1 MMSIVLRDP
10 FRSFE
15 RMYPLG
21 WEPFQELES
30 WRREMDRMFG
40 RLMPISKSDGEKS
53 LTFMPSAEMDETDQE
68 IHLKFELPGLDA
80 KDLDIEVTKDA
91 VYIRGERKTEI
102 EAESEGTVRSEFH
115 YGKFERV
122 IPMPSP
128 IKTDNVQAEYN
139 NGVLSLTLSKSEEDM
154 KKSVKVEVS

>member
-10 FRSFE
+10 LRSFE

-30 WRREMDRMFG
+30 LRREMDRMFG
-40 RLMPISKSDGEKS
+40 RLMPISKRDGEKS

-128 IKTDNVQAEYN
+128 IMTDNVQAEYN

-154 KKSVKVEVS
+154 KKSVKVEIS

>member
-1 MMSIVLRDP
+1 MSIVLRDP

-15 RMYPLG
+15 RWHPLG

-30 WRREMDRMFG
+30 LQREMDRMFG
-40 RLMPISKSDGEKS
+40 RLMPISNGDGKKS

-68 IHLKFELPGLDA
+68 IHLKFELPGLDP
-80 KDLDIEVTKDA
+80 KDLEIEVSEDA
-91 VYIRGERKTEI
+91 VFIRGERKTEI

-122 IPMPSP
+122 IPMSSP
-128 IKTDNVQAEYN
+128 IKTENVQAEYS
-139 NGVLSLTLSKSEEDM
+139 NGVLNLTLPKSEEGM